1 MKTKTCIYH
10 CLLPSVCCLFLLG
23 CESSQP
29 CLRHTSST
37 GAELPCGTCVGP
49 ACDRPFPLGQVPDAH
64 WDTQQTNAMAFEFV
78 FYDHEFVGETTD
90 LTPLGKKHL
99 QQVALRLDH
108 VPFPVVVEESVDNK
122 KPKLDA
128 DRRLAII
135 QDLARLGVC
144 QVDRRVVV
152 APAMGDG
159 IPAQLGEAAYY
170 QTLSSGGAG
179 FGGTGAFGTFGGF
192 GGGIY

>member
-1 MKTKTCIYH
+1 MKTKTRLYH
-10 CLLPSVCCLFLLG
+10 CLLASVCCLFLLG
-23 CESSQP
+23 CESAEP
-29 CLRHTSST
+29 CSHHVCSNG
-37 GAELPCGTCVGP
+37 GACLPGAGVGP
-49 ACDRPFPLGQVPDAH
+49 ACDRPFPLGQVTDAF
-64 WDTQQTNAMAFEFV
+64 WDTQQTNAMASDFI
-78 FYDHEFVGETTD
+78 FYDHEFVLETTK
-90 LTPLGKKHL
+90 LTPLGEKHL
-99 QQVALRLDH
+99 QQVALRLNH

-152 APAMGDG
+152 ARAFGDG
-159 IPAQLGEAAYY
+159 ISAVEGEAAYY
-170 QTLSSGGAG
+170 QTLSGGGAG